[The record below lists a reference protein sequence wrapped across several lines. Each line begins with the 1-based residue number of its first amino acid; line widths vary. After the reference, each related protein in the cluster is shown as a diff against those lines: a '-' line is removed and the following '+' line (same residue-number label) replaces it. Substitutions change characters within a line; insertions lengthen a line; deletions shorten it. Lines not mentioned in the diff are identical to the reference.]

1 MRLGGNLIVLGAG
14 LAASLILAACDEAE
28 QDRLLNYEKG
38 SYLGP
43 KDQQLSD
50 RALMDL
56 RARTGLQRGD

>member
-1 MRLGGNLIVLGAG
+1 MRLRGYLIVLGAG
-14 LAASLILAACDEAE
+14 LAASLLLAACDEAE
-28 QDRLLNYEKG
+28 QDRLLSYEKG

-50 RALMDL
+50 RTLLDL